1 MGWNSLSIPNFGL
14 LWGFTKNDRLI
25 TTPYGICIYI
35 YIYIM
40 NLAEIV
46 LFCSLPFIMQSHC
59 LLRGVAPRPQQ
70 QRGRKDRW
78 MAEVCVSNRAGSPN
92 RHFSR
97 WHRAV
102 LQKTSST
109 KFMCITMV
117 AFTVV
122 WRPGYTNMKRAFKI
136 DAYPYCLLDFS
147 LQFALYK

>member
-1 MGWNSLSIPNFGL
+1 MKFLIHSQFRFIVRIY
-14 LWGFTKNDRLI
+14 KNDRFI
-25 TTPYGICIYI
+25 TTPHGICIHVY
-35 YIYIM
+35 
-40 NLAEIV
+40 NEFGWDC

-59 LLRGVAPRPQQ
+59 LLRGVAPRPHQK
-70 QRGRKDRW
+70 RGRKDRW